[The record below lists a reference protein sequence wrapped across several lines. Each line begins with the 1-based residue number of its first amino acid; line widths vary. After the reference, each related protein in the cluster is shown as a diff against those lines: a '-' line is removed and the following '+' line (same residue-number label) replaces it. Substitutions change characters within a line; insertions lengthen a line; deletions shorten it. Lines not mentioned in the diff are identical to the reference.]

1 MKNPPPSS
9 RLLSLWCS
17 ALHFR
22 IGEDDIPPMDQLPD
36 PATFPDEFPTDEFG
50 TGHFVG
56 EVLGIAALKLF
67 RQCGTTFPGEWSFDH
82 IGQWLQ
88 VLSCTDR
95 TTDIGRLSVIHRVID
110 IGLYAPERLEILNS
124 RLDALTNND
133 LHHMAV
139 SAVQGLPVIPNV
151 FDGLIT

>member
-1 MKNPPPSS
+1 MTSAPRST
-9 RLLSLWCS
+9 RLLARWIS

-22 IGEDDIPPMDQLPD
+22 IGEDDIPLMDQLPD

-82 IGQWLQ
+82 IGQWLHA
-88 VLSCTDR
+88 LSCMDR
-95 TTDIGRLSVIHRVID
+95 TTDIGRLSVVHRVID
-110 IGLYAPERLEILNS
+110 IGLHAPERLEILNL

-151 FDGLIT
+151 FHGLMT